1 MLVVIMEH
9 SASSVYAGG
18 KKSLWV
24 RFVQIQGTCHKP
36 ARNMAF
42 SAVCYREG
50 NRPESVHGQ
59 MAVGCRDSNV
69 RG

>member
-59 MAVGCRDSNV
+59 MVVGSRHSNV